1 MRVGDCEIASA
12 SQAQLRAMREELQI
26 VFQDPFA
33 SLDPRMQ
40 VADIVAEPLVAM
52 GVHWLCLWLAGWP
65 LALAW
70 NVAVLY
76 LTLGFRQ
83 FSHHFTGIRDALDAG
98 DEERARQLLARWQQ
112 VDASA
117 LPRSEI
123 VRHVIEYS
131 VLSAHRHVF
140 GVLAWYSV
148 LSMLGLGPAGLG
160 RLLDW
165 RLILRAALIVG
176 AIASILTALRTEP
189 IANVFGAF
197 FIGPIVAYV
206 LSALLLGESVSWA
219 RTVMLALGF
228 AGVLLV
234 VRPGGEMGTGMIF
247 AVLAGT
253 LYGSYLAATRWLTAF
268 YPPPFLL
275 GSQLLIGAVL
285 LLPAGLAS
293 IPASTD
299 LRVWVLVIVSSLASA
314 FGNYLLVVVNRTTPA
329 TVSAPLIYFQLIA
342 ATVIGFLVFGDWPE
356 PLTLLGLAVIFA
368 SGVGGLALVPRR

>member
-1 MRVGDCEIASA
+1 
-12 SQAQLRAMREELQI
+12 
-26 VFQDPFA
+26 
-33 SLDPRMQ
+33 MQ
-40 VADIVAEPLVAM
+40 SPAPLTVLGLVALATTAIVCGDTAGKLLTGA
-52 GVHWLCLWLAGWP
+52 GVQP
-65 LALAW
+65 LFVAWSRFALA
-70 NVAVLY
+70 
-76 LTLGFRQ
+76 
-83 FSHHFTGIRDALDAG
+83 AL
-98 DEERARQLLARWQQ
+98 LLFW
-112 VDASA
+112 
-117 LPRSEI
+117 
-123 VRHVIEYS
+123 
-131 VLSAHRHVF
+131 
-140 GVLAWYSV
+140 
-148 LSMLGLGPAGLG
+148 MLGLRPTGLG

-206 LSALLLGESVSWA
+206 LSALLLGERVSWA

-285 LLPAGLAS
+285 LLPAGLAC

-299 LRVWVLVIVSSLASA
+299 LRVSRSPEMRHTK
-314 FGNYLLVVVNRTTPA
+314 VNEINGTAWDRST
-329 TVSAPLIYFQLIA
+329 SWGHA
-342 ATVIGFLVFGDWPE
+342 A
-356 PLTLLGLAVIFA
+356 
-368 SGVGGLALVPRR
+368 R

>member
-1 MRVGDCEIASA
+1 
-12 SQAQLRAMREELQI
+12 
-26 VFQDPFA
+26 
-33 SLDPRMQ
+33 MQ
-40 VADIVAEPLVAM
+40 SPAPLTVLGLVALATTAIVCGDTAGKLLTGA
-52 GVHWLCLWLAGWP
+52 GVQP
-65 LALAW
+65 LFVAWSRFALA
-70 NVAVLY
+70 
-76 LTLGFRQ
+76 
-83 FSHHFTGIRDALDAG
+83 AL
-98 DEERARQLLARWQQ
+98 LLFW
-112 VDASA
+112 
-117 LPRSEI
+117 
-123 VRHVIEYS
+123 
-131 VLSAHRHVF
+131 
-140 GVLAWYSV
+140 
-148 LSMLGLGPAGLG
+148 MLGLGPAGLG

-206 LSALLLGESVSWA
+206 LSALLLGERVSWA

-293 IPASTD
+293 IPASAD

-342 ATVIGFLVFGDWPE
+342 ATVIGFFVFGDWPE